1 MASTPQIWDG
11 VDDVRL
17 DIRHGRGAG
26 GLLISWFTC
35 PSWSSSKVPAA
46 RRCTLF
52 PGSRI
57 HFIQYLTK

>member
-26 GLLISWFTC
+26 GLLISGFRVQ
-35 PSWSSSKVPAA
+35 VPG
-46 RRCTLF
+46 RSPKYGRKTVFCF
-52 PGSRI
+52 D
-57 HFIQYLTK
+57 